1 MHIRQLARNAAL
13 ITVAV
18 FVTAGFSTG
27 IAQATNA
34 APASTVSVVTPGVS
48 AVAPGVSAVAP
59 GGTTPRMLPGCT
71 PQPLFCTY
79 ASSIRGIILIQK
91 FSCSHSVG
99 HNAAPSPVYQMFNGC
114 SVVVYY
120 YYGTSHGC
128 MRPHSTRAGG
138 FPRNIDYYFVDNQ
151 PVCY

>member
-34 APASTVSVVTPGVS
+34 APASTVSAVTH
-48 AVAPGVSAVAP
+48 
-59 GGTTPRMLPGCT
+59 GGSTTPRMLPGCT

-91 FSCSHSVG
+91 FGCASTG

-114 SVVVYY
+114 GVVVYY